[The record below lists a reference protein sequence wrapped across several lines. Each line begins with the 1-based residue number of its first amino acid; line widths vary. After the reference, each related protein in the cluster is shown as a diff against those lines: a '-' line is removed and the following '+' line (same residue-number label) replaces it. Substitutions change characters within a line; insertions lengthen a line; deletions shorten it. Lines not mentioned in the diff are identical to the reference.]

1 MYPIGEKC
9 LKLGGKRNYKIL
21 FEIFFH
27 HDFFFDLL
35 GFFAAVRYSLNMP
48 LMSMVGQIF
57 WNSRLK
63 SQPRLQLIVCK
74 RLCQQSVNYK
84 SDISGLLVN

>member
-9 LKLGGKRNYKIL
+9 LKQGGKRNYKIL

-35 GFFAAVRYSLNMP
+35 GFFCSSA
-48 LMSMVGQIF
+48 IF
-57 WNSRLK
+57 IKHASNVDGWPN
-63 SQPRLQLIVCK
+63 
-74 RLCQQSVNYK
+74 
-84 SDISGLLVN
+84 LLE

>member
-9 LKLGGKRNYKIL
+9 LKLDGKRNYKIL
-21 FEIFFH
+21 FEIFFYR
-27 HDFFFDLL
+27 DLFFDLL
-35 GFFAAVRYSLNMP
+35 GFFAEVRYSLNMP
-48 LMSMVGQIF
+48 LMTMVGQIF

-63 SQPRLQLIVCK
+63 SQPRLQLTVCK

-84 SDISGLLVN
+84 

>member
-9 LKLGGKRNYKIL
+9 LKLDGKINYKIL

-27 HDFFFDLL
+27 RDPFFDLL
-35 GFFAAVRYSLNMP
+35 GFFCSSAIFINIP
-48 LMSMVGQIF
+48 LMTMVGKIF

-63 SQPRLQLIVCK
+63 SQPRLQLTICK